1 LSDVPDA
8 ISLSNVAKTYRV
20 GIGRAR
26 VREMTPPPFDRWLA
40 AALPGWWSRNTFDAL
55 HDFSTSIPHGT
66 AVGVIGHNGAGK
78 TTLLKVISG
87 VTAPTTGTSATNGRV
102 AALLDAIVGFH
113 PELTGRENVYLLGAM
128 LGIRRRAM
136 DPRIALAMDFAEI
149 HDDLLDTPVK
159 RYSAGMMSRL
169 AFGVITAIDADILLI
184 DEVLSVGDAGFQRKC
199 ITWLHGY
206 REGGG
211 TLVFV
216 SHNLGLLRSMA
227 ERALWIDHGGLV
239 DDGPTGEVLAR
250 YGKAMGQRNSDV
262 ARVHLKSQIRK
273 HMRSRGLDRWGGGKA
288 RVEEVKVEESARD
301 SESLD
306 VSIRYRVDL
315 ESAVFCVGFVDES
328 EREVGAAASPVV
340 SMSVP
345 EGTIRCRF
353 ESLPLRPGIYF
364 PIVGILSQDG
374 RIEDRWKLDRAV
386 VVETNGRARIPEG
399 FGPVEM
405 TSAWLPK

>member
-1 LSDVPDA
+1 MTDA
-8 ISLSNVAKTYRV
+8 ISLTNVAKTYRV

-26 VREMTPPPFDRWLA
+26 VREMVPPPFDRWLA
-40 AALPGWWSRNTFDAL
+40 AALPAWWSRNTFNAL
-55 HDFSTSIPHGT
+55 HDISTSIPHGA
-66 AVGVIGHNGAGK
+66 AVGVVGHNGAGK

-87 VTAPTTGTSATNGRV
+87 VTAPTTGTSATSGRL

-113 PELTGRENVYLLGAM
+113 PELTGRENAYLLGAM

-136 DPRIALAMDFAEI
+136 EPRIDRAVDFAEAR
-149 HDDLLDTPVK
+149 DDLLDTPVK

-169 AFGVITAIDADILLI
+169 AFGVVTAIDADILLV
-184 DEVLSVGDAGFQRKC
+184 DEVLSVGDANFQRKC
-199 ITWLHGY
+199 ITWLHSY

-227 ERALWIDHGGLV
+227 ERVLWIDHGRLV
-239 DDGPTGEVLAR
+239 DDGHTDEVLAR
-250 YGKAMGQRNSDV
+250 YGKAMGQRDSDV
-262 ARVHLKSQIRK
+262 ARVHLMSQVQK
-273 HMRSRGLDRWGGGKA
+273 HMRSRGLDRWGGGRA
-288 RVEEVKVEESARD
+288 RVDEVKVEESARD
-301 SESLD
+301 SGQLD

-315 ESAVFCVGFVDES
+315 ERAVFCVGFVDEG
-328 EREVGAAASPVV
+328 EREVGAAASPIVP
-340 SMSVP
+340 MSAP

-364 PIVGILSQDG
+364 PVVAILSQDG

-386 VVETNGRARIPEG
+386 VVEANGRGPLPEG

-405 TSAWLPK
+405 ASAWLPT

>member
-1 LSDVPDA
+1 
-8 ISLSNVAKTYRV
+8 
-20 GIGRAR
+20 
-26 VREMTPPPFDRWLA
+26 
-40 AALPGWWSRNTFDAL
+40 
-55 HDFSTSIPHGT
+55 
-66 AVGVIGHNGAGK
+66 
-78 TTLLKVISG
+78 
-87 VTAPTTGTSATNGRV
+87 
-102 AALLDAIVGFH
+102 
-113 PELTGRENVYLLGAM
+113 
-128 LGIRRRAM
+128 
-136 DPRIALAMDFAEI
+136 
-149 HDDLLDTPVK
+149 
-159 RYSAGMMSRL
+159 
-169 AFGVITAIDADILLI
+169 
-184 DEVLSVGDAGFQRKC
+184 
-199 ITWLHGY
+199 
-206 REGGG
+206 
-211 TLVFV
+211 
-216 SHNLGLLRSMA
+216 
-227 ERALWIDHGGLV
+227 
-239 DDGPTGEVLAR
+239 
-250 YGKAMGQRNSDV
+250 MGQRNSDV
-262 ARVHLKSQIRK
+262 ARVHLKSQIHK